1 MNKGEG
7 QMPKVI
13 AFLNGKGG
21 VSKTT
26 SAVNIATALARKG
39 YKVVVVDTDPQ
50 RKRNLPFAE
59 GASFARFYHY

>member
-39 YKVVVVDTDPQ
+39 YKVVVVDTD
-50 RKRNLPFAE
+50 
-59 GASFARFYHY
+59 

>member
-1 MNKGEG
+1 
-7 QMPKVI
+7 MPKVI

-50 RKRNLPFAE
+50 GSVSNWNDESKCVFD
-59 GASFARFYHY
+59 

>member
-1 MNKGEG
+1 
-7 QMPKVI
+7 MPKVI
-13 AFLNGKGG
+13 ALLNGKGG

-50 RKRNLPFAE
+50 GSVSNW
-59 GASFARFYHY
+59 YDD